1 MVAKRKDEYE
11 EKVIDQAIR
20 SCYSVTEMAKCKP
33 TALYYQYSEE
43 IEDAKYYF
51 RIDFPKN
58 AHTVKTTFT
67 GAQLASAA
75 EFKKRL
81 MAVAPGVVFLAI
93 VPS

>member
-1 MVAKRKDEYE
+1 MLITQKLRELGQEDDENEDWLQKEKDEYE

-51 RIDFPKN
+51 RIDFPKECSHGKN
-58 AHTVKTTFT
+58 YLYRCPTSF
-67 GAQLASAA
+67 SS
-75 EFKKRL
+75 R
-81 MAVAPGVVFLAI
+81 I
-93 VPS
+93 